1 LFKASPFTIY
11 YSICRLNCNSPR
23 LCLHPQNHQLNLV
36 SARAVTVPPKRASP
50 EEIPN
55 LSKEELEKNDDLINN
70 VYIEHP
76 CVAQIEVLF
85 DIQIT
90 LHHTDKESFNRSDK
104 IPSATFVGV
113 FEGWLY
119 GSPSGS
125 LQWKLGLTRS
135 VRKGFVLKI

>member
-1 LFKASPFTIY
+1 MFKASPFTIY

-70 VYIEHP
+70 DYIEHP
-76 CVAQIEVLF
+76 CVAQIEVMF
-85 DIQIT
+85 E
-90 LHHTDKESFNRSDK
+90 HHLTDKDSSNGRVK
-104 IPSATFVGV
+104 IFSATSVGV

-125 LQWKLGLTRS
+125 LQWKLGAIRPA
-135 VRKGFVLKI
+135 RKGFVLQI